1 MFASSCGLIDIS
13 LLSLYG
19 GAKTFPI
26 YWGRYPTIFTVL
38 LSSWAVRKVCN
49 KFQRAAKCL
58 ASQISSLLGPC
69 ANRKPS
75 ANSQQKMGSKESLNC
90 TVIDL
95 AKQEETTN
103 LAHKYS
109 PAILIWQT
117 HKRPLAIQEI
127 DCDFS
132 NIFWDPVP
140 FWCSSYIHYVN
151 FRSSRFHVY

>member
-1 MFASSCGLIDIS
+1 MDLLIFLCFLWMAGQRLSRSIGADIQLFS
-13 LLSLYG
+13 
-19 GAKTFPI
+19 
-26 YWGRYPTIFTVL
+26 VC
-38 LSSWAVRKVCN
+38 SWVAVRKVCN

-90 TVIDL
+90 TVMVHGSCKTWRDR
-95 AKQEETTN
+95 TRN
-103 LAHKYS
+103 LAHEYS
-109 PAILIWQT
+109 PRILIWQT
-117 HKRPLAIQEI
+117 HKQPLAIPEI
-127 DCDFS
+127 DFDFS

-140 FWCSSYIHYVN
+140 FWRSSYIHYVN